1 MELRRIVGRINST
14 ILQKGEAMPKK
25 PVALPTPDR
34 YIVLYT
40 VNGEPHWQE
49 YVGARDAVNGYRL
62 FRQFY
67 GDNVRMTQ
75 VVFDYGKEV

>member
-1 MELRRIVGRINST
+1 MVSRRIAGRINST
-14 ILQKGEAMPKK
+14 ILRKGATVPKK
-25 PVALPTPDR
+25 PVALPVSDH
-34 YIVLYT
+34 YVVLYT
-40 VNGEPHWQE
+40 VNGDPHWQE
-49 YVGARDAVNGYRL
+49 YIGARDAVNGYRL

>member
-1 MELRRIVGRINST
+1 
-14 ILQKGEAMPKK
+14 MPKK
-25 PVALPTPDR
+25 PVALPTSDR
-34 YIVLYT
+34 YVVLYT
-40 VNGEPHWQE
+40 VNGEPHWKE

>member
-1 MELRRIVGRINST
+1 MVLRRIAGRINST
-14 ILQKGEAMPKK
+14 ILRKGEVMPKK
-25 PVALPTPDR
+25 PVALPTSDR
-34 YIVLYT
+34 YLVLYT

-67 GDNVRMTQ
+67 GDNVRMSQ
-75 VVFDYGKEV
+75 IVFDYGKEV